1 MINLVHLKLGIK
13 QINMIKAKVKAFHED
28 YPEQLENSINDFLET
43 IDVRQIIKTE
53 YSTSMSAGP
62 HSTIRSSSA
71 IIYYVELA
79 DVRDAKI
86 DSIFRN

>member
-1 MINLVHLKLGIK
+1 MIN
-13 QINMIKAKVKAFHED
+13 AKVKIFYED
-28 YPEQLENSINDFLET
+28 YAHTLENVVNDFLKT

-53 YSTSMSAGP
+53 YSTCVAAGQYN
-62 HSTIRSSSA
+62 TIRSHSV

-86 DSIFRN
+86 DNVLEIK

>member
-1 MINLVHLKLGIK
+1 MII
-13 QINMIKAKVKAFHED
+13 AKVRAFEADYTSYLED
-28 YPEQLENSINDFLET
+28 GISEFLRT

-53 YSTSMSAGP
+53 FSSAGKD
-62 HSTIRSSSA
+62 SSYRHSA

-86 DSIFRN
+86 ENVLEIK

>member
-1 MINLVHLKLGIK
+1 MIN
-13 QINMIKAKVKAFHED
+13 AKVKVFYED
-28 YPEQLENSINDFLET
+28 YAHVLENAINDFLQK

-53 YSTSMSAGP
+53 YSTGVSAGQYN
-62 HSTIRSSSA
+62 TIRSHSV

-86 DSIFRN
+86 DNVLEIK

>member
-1 MINLVHLKLGIK
+1 MIN
-13 QINMIKAKVKAFHED
+13 AKVKIFNED
-28 YPEQLENSINDFLET
+28 YDSYLEDSVNKFLET

-53 YSTSMSAGP
+53 YSSSMSAGP
-62 HSTIRSSSA
+62 HQTIRSYSA

-86 DSIFRN
+86 ENVLSNEV

>member
-1 MINLVHLKLGIK
+1 MIN
-13 QINMIKAKVKAFHED
+13 AKVKIFNED
-28 YPEQLENSINDFLET
+28 YNAYLEDSINKFLET

-53 YSTSMSAGP
+53 YSSSMSAGP
-62 HSTIRSSSA
+62 HQTIRSYSA

-86 DSIFRN
+86 DNVLEIK

>member
-1 MINLVHLKLGIK
+1 MIN
-13 QINMIKAKVKAFHED
+13 AKVKIFNAD
-28 YPEQLENSINDFLET
+28 YESYLEESVNKFLEK

-53 YSTSMSAGP
+53 YSSSMAVSQYN
-62 HSTIRSSSA
+62 TIRSHSV

-86 DSIFRN
+86 ENVLEIK

>member
-1 MINLVHLKLGIK
+1 MIN
-13 QINMIKAKVKAFHED
+13 AKVKIFNED
-28 YPEQLENSINDFLET
+28 YNAYLEDSINKFLET

-53 YSTSMSAGP
+53 YSSSMSAGP
-62 HSTIRSSSA
+62 HQTIRSYSA

-86 DSIFRN
+86 ENVLEIK

>member
-1 MINLVHLKLGIK
+1 MIN
-13 QINMIKAKVKAFHED
+13 AKVKIFNEE
-28 YPEQLENSINDFLET
+28 YPSSLESSINEFLET

-53 YSTSMSAGP
+53 YSSGASVGQYQA
-62 HSTIRSSSA
+62 IRTNTA

-86 DSIFRN
+86 DNVLEIK

>member
-1 MINLVHLKLGIK
+1 MIN
-13 QINMIKAKVKAFHED
+13 AKVKIFNEE
-28 YPEQLENSINDFLET
+28 YPSSLESSINEFLKT

-53 YSTSMSAGP
+53 YSSGASVGQDL
-62 HSTIRSSSA
+62 TIRTNTA

-86 DSIFRN
+86 DNVLEIK

>member
-1 MINLVHLKLGIK
+1 MIN
-13 QINMIKAKVKAFHED
+13 AKVKIFNADYESRLED
-28 YPEQLENSINDFLET
+28 SVNKFLET

-53 YSTSMSAGP
+53 YSSSIAVSQYT
-62 HSTIRSSSA
+62 TIRSYSV

-86 DSIFRN
+86 DNVLEIK